1 MGYALR
7 KEATAFTL
15 RIRCENCMRESE
27 RVLEMP
33 EADGVPR
40 DPDELV
46 ESALLANLPFG
57 CRPCG
62 GVIGQVIGIDVARGF

>member
-7 KEATAFTL
+7 TEMTAFTL

-27 RVLEMP
+27 RMLKMP
-33 EADGVPR
+33 EAEGVPR

-46 ESALLANLPFG
+46 ESAFLANLPFA

-62 GVIGQVIGIDVARGF
+62 GVIGQVIGIEVERRF